1 MPEGARSSLDLC
13 GRDDSGIAVLLSGTV
28 CILLTSHSN
37 KASNQW
43 SSVGQ
48 VTPTSAMRT
57 ISTMVEGILG
67 LWEAGALETVANSSE
82 RDLGP

>member
-1 MPEGARSSLDLC
+1 MPEGVRSSLDLC
-13 GRDDSGIAVLLSGTV
+13 GRDDSGIVVLLSRTV
-28 CILLTSHSN
+28 YILLISHSN
-37 KASNQW
+37 KSKQW

-67 LWEAGALETVANSSE
+67 LWEAGALETVADSSE
-82 RDLGP
+82 RDSVP